1 MLLAWGRGNGTK
13 RKIVSNSPYEGEYAR
28 IRSNIVVRYQGSIH
42 GLIFTH
48 KNGPIFLTASKPS
61 IGPATFSFM
70 PMCCCPSPVHQSL
83 SFGQFH
89 AFVLAPSGITPAS
102 RKCQS
107 ATISLRAR
115 ATIAIRRTRPAESP
129 TRVRNHRDSLLSGWL
144 RNQIQAS
151 STATA
156 RGLRLP
162 ALLIPD
168 HAPSRRCCRVSAS
181 SRHSSR
187 LPGDS

>member
-1 MLLAWGRGNGTK
+1 MLIAWERGNGTK
-13 RKIVSNSPYEGEYAR
+13 RKIVSNSPYEGERAR

-42 GLIFTH
+42 GLIFMH

-61 IGPATFSFM
+61 IGPATSSFM
-70 PMCCCPSPVHQSL
+70 PMRCCPSPVHLSL
-83 SFGQFH
+83 IGQFH

-102 RKCQS
+102 RKCHS

-115 ATIAIRRTRPAESP
+115 STIAIRRTRPAESP

-156 RGLRLP
+156 RALRLF
-162 ALLIPD
+162 ALLIP
-168 HAPSRRCCRVSAS
+168 
-181 SRHSSR
+181 
-187 LPGDS
+187 

>member
-1 MLLAWGRGNGTK
+1 MGPPVKRSFYLTYCSGILLCSSLGDGGNGTK

-61 IGPATFSFM
+61 IGPATSSFM
-70 PMCCCPSPVHQSL
+70 PMCYCPSPVHLSL

-102 RKCQS
+102 RKCHS

-129 TRVRNHRDSLLSGWL
+129 TRVRNHRIACSLAGC
-144 RNQIQAS
+144 
-151 STATA
+151 ATKS
-156 RGLRLP
+156 RPVRPLP
-162 ALLIPD
+162 HGPFD
-168 HAPSRRCCRVSAS
+168 CPPC
-181 SRHSSR
+181 
-187 LPGDS
+187 

>member
-1 MLLAWGRGNGTK
+1 MLLAWRRGNGTK
-13 RKIVSNSPYEGEYAR
+13 RKIVTNSPYEGEYAR

-61 IGPATFSFM
+61 IGPATSSFM
-70 PMCCCPSPVHQSL
+70 PMYCCPSPVHLSL

-102 RKCQS
+102 RKCHS

-129 TRVRNHRDSLLSGWL
+129 TRVRTPLALPPAGHK
-144 RNQIQAS
+144 
-151 STATA
+151 
-156 RGLRLP
+156 RLKP
-162 ALLIPD
+162 LPLVVSKPVAIYRRSPKISVEIRF
-168 HAPSRRCCRVSAS
+168 APS
-181 SRHSSR
+181 
-187 LPGDS
+187 